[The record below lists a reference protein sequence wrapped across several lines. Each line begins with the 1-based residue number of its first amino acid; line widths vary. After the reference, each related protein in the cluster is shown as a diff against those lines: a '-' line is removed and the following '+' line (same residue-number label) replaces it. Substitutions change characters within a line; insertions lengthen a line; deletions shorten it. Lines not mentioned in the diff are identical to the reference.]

1 MPPRQSTVDIIVVV
15 DPANVESTAMSPIN
29 SSQGVTSQFYPATF
43 ETTTIHGSL
52 APTILSSAVSKS
64 SLQNVTTT
72 AGNGQRTATN
82 LGGQQTITAE
92 DGQRTTTQ
100 LGGQHTIATGDGQR
114 TTTRLDG
121 QQTITTGNG
130 QKTTTHQTVTSPD
143 GQSTATIPG
152 GQETISGVAVIVIV
166 VVGVVVL
173 TVVVVV
179 ASCIFFRF

>member
-1 MPPRQSTVDIIVVV
+1 MQLLFVCVLRSQNGIHIVVVVTHCLEQRINQDNCSSILLGVPPRQSTVDIIVVV

-43 ETTTIHGSL
+43 ETTSIHGSL

-92 DGQRTTTQ
+92 DGQRT
-100 LGGQHTIATGDGQR
+100 
-114 TTTRLDG
+114 
-121 QQTITTGNG
+121 
-130 QKTTTHQTVTSPD
+130 
-143 GQSTATIPG
+143 
-152 GQETISGVAVIVIV
+152 
-166 VVGVVVL
+166 
-173 TVVVVV
+173 
-179 ASCIFFRF
+179 